1 MSNNS
6 SVDNNSSPNLG
17 CFLNI
22 IERATKAGLDALILY
37 NITRGLSLHVYH
49 QNLGVKGGNLADFIL
64 YLDSTE
70 AEFDTVSE
78 YVDRVEGEARLIK
91 LGEVVLSKLSYEKQE
106 AIILYVL
113 STHEPSVIL

>member
-1 MSNNS
+1 MFNNS
-6 SVDNNSSPNLG
+6 SVDNIELPNLRY
-17 CFLNI
+17 FLNI
-22 IERATKAGLDALILY
+22 TERATKAGLDAVITY
-37 NITRGLSLHVYH
+37 NIPRGATLTIRKN
-49 QNLGVKGGNLADFIL
+49 QNLGVADCIL

-78 YVDRVEGEARLIK
+78 YVDRVEEEARLIK

-113 STHEPSVIL
+113 KSYPK

>member
-22 IERATKAGLDALILY
+22 IERATKAGLDAIIVY
-37 NITRGLSLHVYH
+37 NLSRGLSLHVHH
-49 QNLGVKGGNLADFIL
+49 QNLGKETYIL

-78 YVDRVEGEARLIK
+78 YVDRVEEEARLIK

-113 STHEPSVIL
+113 KSYPK